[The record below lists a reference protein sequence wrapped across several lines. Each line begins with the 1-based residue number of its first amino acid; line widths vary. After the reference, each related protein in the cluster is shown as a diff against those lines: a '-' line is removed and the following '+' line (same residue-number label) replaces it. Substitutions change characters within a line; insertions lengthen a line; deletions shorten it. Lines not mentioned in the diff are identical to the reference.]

1 MLSIQQS
8 IDGRFNVTNHPPP
21 PPFHQESWSSAILL
35 TNSDI
40 EIIEGNVCEVT
51 LAK

>member
-8 IDGRFNVTNHPPP
+8 IDFRFNVTDPPA
-21 PPFHQESWSSAILL
+21 PFHQESWSSAILL
-35 TNSDI
+35 ANLDI
-40 EIIEGNVCEVT
+40 KIIEGNVCEVI

>member
-8 IDGRFNVTNHPPP
+8 IDVRFNVTTPP
-21 PPFHQESWSSAILL
+21 PPFHQEGWSSAILL

-40 EIIEGNVCEVT
+40 KIIEGNVCEVI